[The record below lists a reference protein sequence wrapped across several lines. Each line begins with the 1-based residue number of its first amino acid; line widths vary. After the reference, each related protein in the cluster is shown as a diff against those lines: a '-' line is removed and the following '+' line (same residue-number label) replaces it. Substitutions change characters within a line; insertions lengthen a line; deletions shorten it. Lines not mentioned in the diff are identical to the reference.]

1 MKSLHK
7 YTVHTIAI
15 AKDKSQPAVFDD
27 EPIILFFVFVVNKL
41 QIKVH
46 QNLGQA
52 RSSQHKLM
60 SSCEKVAS
68 MSDFILH
75 LIRR

>member
-46 QNLGQA
+46 QNLEGKQD
-52 RSSQHKLM
+52 RVNINL
-60 SSCEKVAS
+60 C
-68 MSDFILH
+68 H
-75 LIRR
+75 LVKK